1 MAAVRASG
9 PGEISGADDEAPP
22 SAIYAMFE
30 HDAVDLVRMDAAT
43 IGNVAVPSAPGLGL
57 PTPVWVWG
65 WWLRTVA
72 PEW

>member
-1 MAAVRASG
+1 VVLELVLSRAGDAGAMAAVRASG

-43 IGNVAVPSAPGLGL
+43 IGGLTG
-57 PTPVWVWG
+57 
-65 WWLRTVA
+65 
-72 PEW
+72 